1 MLRGFAALIVVFSH
15 YTSHWDQYLGGLAFV
30 VPQDFG
36 YYAVKLFFVISG
48 FVIYMTL
55 DRCTTVVD
63 FAVFRLSRLYPVYWS
78 SLLLVTLASVAV
90 FGQRFWPGGLIIN
103 ATMFQEFLGY
113 QHADVVY
120 WSLSVELAFYLNV
133 ALLFGLGVHRRV
145 YVIVFAWLALSLIW
159 LSAAHGLQQVTT
171 HGLKTAPR
179 DWSALLFGFDY
190 SPYFSIGILSY
201 HAYRNGWN
209 WRIAVLIA
217 LAIGVEFA
225 LASFSGVIIACVVAL
240 VVTLAIRG
248 HLRFLV
254 SRVTLWLGGISY
266 SLYLIHRNLGYFAL
280 DWLSAHG
287 VGPVPAMTIVTV
299 SALGLA
305 TALTYAVER
314 PALTLVRAW
323 YQRSPA
329 RPHSYASVA

>member
-1 MLRGFAALIVVFSH
+1 MLRGFAALTVVFSH
-15 YTSHWDQYLGGLAFV
+15 YTSHWDHYLGSLPFV

-55 DRCTTVVD
+55 DRCATVVD

-78 SLLLVTLASVAV
+78 SLLVMTLASVAV
-90 FGQRFWPGGLIIN
+90 FGQQFWPGGFIIN

-113 QHADVVY
+113 PHADVVY

-145 YVIVFAWLALSLIW
+145 YVIVLAWLALSLIW
-159 LSAAHGLQQVTT
+159 LTGAHGLQQVTT
-171 HGLKTAPR
+171 HGLTTAPR
-179 DWSALLFGFDY
+179 DWFALLFAFDY

-209 WRIAVLIA
+209 WRIGVLIA
-217 LAIGVEFA
+217 LAIGVEFV
-225 LASFSGVIIACVVAL
+225 LASFSGVLIAGVVTLA
-240 VVTLAIRG
+240 VTLAIRG
-248 HLRFLV
+248 DLRLLV
-254 SRVTLWLGGISY
+254 SKVTLWLGGISY
-266 SLYLIHRNLGYFAL
+266 ALYLVHRNLGYFAL
-280 DWLSAHG
+280 DWLSAQG
-287 VGPVPAMTIVTV
+287 VGPVPAMTIVLL

-323 YQRSPA
+323 YQRSRGRA
-329 RPHSYASVA
+329 QSYASVA